1 MSLPDSDATGVQKP
15 TVYQYSFTRG
25 SGQAAER
32 AVETAD
38 TAELGH
44 SLELLRSTSLH
55 LSLFKIVLTDIDAE
69 QGTMAMQRAFGKR
82 GMFSPLAAGGFA
94 LLLIGTDI
102 DSRITNAMTVQSI
115 YAALADLGLRSRLEV
130 AAIHS
135 PAPEIGDPD
144 DILLHLA
151 NLPTD
156 QHPFGRAA

>member
-15 TVYQYSFTRG
+15 AVYQYSFTRG
-25 SGQAAER
+25 SDQAAER
-32 AVETAD
+32 AAETAD
-38 TAELGH
+38 TAELAH

-55 LSLFKIVLTDIDAE
+55 LSLFKIVLTDVDAE
-69 QGTMAMQRAFGKR
+69 QGTIAMQRAFGR
-82 GMFSPLAAGGFA
+82 GGMFASLAAGGFT

>member
-1 MSLPDSDATGVQKP
+1 M
-15 TVYQYSFTRG
+15 
-25 SGQAAER
+25 
-32 AVETAD
+32 
-38 TAELGH
+38 AELAH

-55 LSLFKIVLTDIDAE
+55 LSLFKIVLTDVDAE
-69 QGTMAMQRAFGKR
+69 QGAMAVQRAFGKS
-82 GMFSPLAAGGFA
+82 GMFASLATGGFA

-115 YAALADLGLRSRLEV
+115 YAALAALGLRSRLEV

-151 NLPTD
+151 NLPTV